1 MGSGERSRQVPH
13 RIPTAV
19 ASAALLAGT
28 ALLARHRPVPSWE
41 LDITTWL
48 NGAPDPVGWVLY
60 PVIQVGSLVGPTV
73 AAVLIALWGR
83 DRVHALSTAVAGL
96 VAWFGAKAI
105 KSIVER
111 GRPGAYLPGI
121 DIREGSASGYGFIS
135 GHAAVAA
142 MTAVCLVVIVPPSR
156 RWVLVVLAA
165 TVGIGRIVY
174 GVHLPADVIG
184 GWAFGYLTGLLALVV
199 SDEIDHL
206 RRRSAMS

>member
-1 MGSGERSRQVPH
+1 MRQVPH
-13 RIPTAV
+13 HKATAV
-19 ASAALLAGT
+19 ASAALVVPT

-48 NGAPDPVGWVLY
+48 NSAPDPVGWLLY
-60 PVIQVGSLVGPTV
+60 PVIQMGSLVGPTV

-83 DRVHALSTAVAGL
+83 DRVHALSTAVTGL

-142 MTAVCLVVIVPPSR
+142 MTAVCLVVIVPLSR

-184 GWAFGYLTGLLALVV
+184 GWAFGYLAGLLTLVV

>member
-1 MGSGERSRQVPH
+1 MRLVPH
-13 RIPTAV
+13 HKATAV
-19 ASAALLAGT
+19 ASAALLAAT
-28 ALLARHRPVPSWE
+28 VLLARHRPVPSWE

-48 NGAPDPVGWVLY
+48 NSAPDPVGWVLY
-60 PVIQVGSLVGPTV
+60 PVIQMGSLVGPSV
-73 AAVLIALWGR
+73 AALLIGWWCR
-83 DRVHALSTAVAGL
+83 DLVHALSTAVTGL

-111 GRPGAYLPGI
+111 DRPGAYVPGI

-184 GWAFGYLTGLLALVV
+184 GWAFGYLTGLLAIVM
-199 SDEIDHL
+199 SDEIDRL
-206 RRRSAMS
+206 RPRSAMS